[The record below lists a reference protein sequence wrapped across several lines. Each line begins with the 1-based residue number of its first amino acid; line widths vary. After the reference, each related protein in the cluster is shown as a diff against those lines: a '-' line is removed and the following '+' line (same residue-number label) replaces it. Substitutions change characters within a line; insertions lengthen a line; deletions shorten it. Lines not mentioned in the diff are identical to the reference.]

1 MDQEMTRQEIR
12 EQQMQTVA
20 PSFKNSFSMAANRKQ
35 LTNNRIGEEKQQS
48 LLEQRFDRRNDSQQ
62 EYLFDESVQQESEI
76 PENENEYERKIREM
90 NKQLMDQ
97 IRTENH
103 SLIDKEEK
111 IGEEGMG
118 LAMHGTH
125 FTYDKDGANAAHLVF
140 NEDWL
145 KI

>member
-1 MDQEMTRQEIR
+1 MAQETRQEIR

-48 LLEQRFDRRNDSQQ
+48 LLEQKFDRRNDSQQ

-111 IGEEGMG
+111 ISEEGMG